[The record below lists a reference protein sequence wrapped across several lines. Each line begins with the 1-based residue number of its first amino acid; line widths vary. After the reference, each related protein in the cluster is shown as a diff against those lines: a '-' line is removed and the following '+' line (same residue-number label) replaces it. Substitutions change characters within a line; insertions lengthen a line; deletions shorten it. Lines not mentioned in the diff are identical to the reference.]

1 METFYKHMNN
11 FIWQQPFIKG
21 CIHFTSRFCPYMIII
36 FYSLFLLKI
45 YIEWQSHL
53 FFFIKNPLYSILIV
67 IVLKLIINRKRPI
80 QKYNIKP
87 VDDLKRRNY
96 SFPSIQV
103 AFAVS
108 VALTVLRYG
117 PNMGLLLSTL
127 AIALTISRFLS
138 GVHYLSDVIVSI
150 CIAFAINMIF
160 I

>member
-11 FIWQQPFIKG
+11 FIWQHPFIKG
-21 CIHFTSRFCPYMIII
+21 CIHFTSRFCPYMVII

-103 AFAVS
+103 A
-108 VALTVLRYG
+108 

-127 AIALTISRFLS
+127 AVALTISRFLS

>member
-1 METFYKHMNN
+1 MAK
-11 FIWQQPFIKG
+11 
-21 CIHFTSRFCPYMIII
+21 S
-36 FYSLFLLKI
+36 S
-45 YIEWQSHL
+45 